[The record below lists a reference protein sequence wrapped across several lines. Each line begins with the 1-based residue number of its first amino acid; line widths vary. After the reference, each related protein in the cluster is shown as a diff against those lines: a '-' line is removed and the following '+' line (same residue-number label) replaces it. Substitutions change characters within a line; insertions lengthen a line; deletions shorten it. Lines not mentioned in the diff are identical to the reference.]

1 MSEEEEILPA
11 NQGARRGDGSSASP
25 IPQAREERGRQEER
39 GGEDKRGKTSGMFVR
54 SGKKGTAEPQ

>member
-1 MSEEEEILPA
+1 MSEEEEILSA

-25 IPQAREERGRQEER
+25 IPQAREERGHQEE
-39 GGEDKRGKTSGMFVR
+39 RGKTSGMFVR